1 MLEKSGRQEDLKM
14 ESRKSPLKTPQKISL
29 LSSPLR
35 AVVRLRRTAHV
46 LKKGFLPRDRLLQ
59 RQLSLG
65 KGKLSSVSNQASLN
79 NSQYFTF
86 DTSGPVPVTKPKR
99 RKKKLRNPRVLYPE
113 SSRKY
118 LPTEHTSKA
127 TRFLLL
133 FVAIICFQILNAI
146 ENLDDN
152 LIKYDLDG
160 LEKTMAREVFGQPLV
175 IERVMGL
182 LKDYLATH
190 VHNKPLVISFNG
202 PSGVGKS
209 HIGWLLAKHFRS
221 VMGSHSVLH
230 YFTVHHCPN
239 DTSVSTC
246 QLELSETI
254 GDMVV
259 QAEMEGVIP
268 VFILDEV
275 EFMPNPLLETL
286 GGFFQKNQTNE
297 YLNAIYILISNL
309 GGEEITHHFLQNISN
324 DSLQPQMEALQ
335 SALRPILSHL
345 HPFWRGVETVPFGLL
360 EKVHIL
366 SCFYEEMMSEGI
378 YPNASHIERL
388 AAQLSYYKKAGK
400 EFGRTGCKQMSSL
413 LILSALLSRPNTANP
428 SRCQQQH
435 LDPDLCLAGKGV
447 AGLAN
452 AKEERMEEMTRFTSS
467 L

>member
-1 MLEKSGRQEDLKM
+1 MELPSLDREDPPAEKSSRQEDLKM

-46 LKKGFLPRDRLLQ
+46 LKKGFLPGDRLLQ

-86 DTSGPVPVTKPKR
+86 DTSSPVPVTKPKR

-254 GDMVV
+254 GDMVA
-259 QAEMEGVIP
+259 QAEMEEVIP

-335 SALRPILSHL
+335 SALRPVLSHL

-378 YPNASHIERL
+378 YPNASHIECL

-400 EFGRTGCKQMSSL
+400 EFGRTGCKQVVAKVNL
-413 LILSALLSRPNTANP
+413 L
-428 SRCQQQH
+428 
-435 LDPDLCLAGKGV
+435 
-447 AGLAN
+447 
-452 AKEERMEEMTRFTSS
+452 
-467 L
+467 

>member
-1 MLEKSGRQEDLKM
+1 MKA
-14 ESRKSPLKTPQKISL
+14 PQKLSL

-35 AVVRLRRTAHV
+35 AVVRLRRTAHA
-46 LKKGFLPRDRLLQ
+46 LKKGFLSGDRLLQ
-59 RQLSLG
+59 RQISLG
-65 KGKLSSVSNQASLN
+65 KGKLSSLSNQASLS

-86 DTSGPVPVTKPKR
+86 DTSGPVPMTKPKR

-113 SSRKY
+113 SSKKY
-118 LPTEHTSKA
+118 LPTEHRSKA

-152 LIKYDLDG
+152 LVKYDLDG
-160 LEKTMAREVFGQPLV
+160 LEKTMAREVFGQPMV

-230 YFTVHHCPN
+230 YFTMHHCPN
-239 DTSVSTC
+239 GTAVSTC
-246 QLELSETI
+246 QLELSETV
-254 GDMVV
+254 GEMVA
-259 QAEMEGVIP
+259 QAEMEEVTP

-275 EFMPNPLLETL
+275 EFMPDTLLETL

-297 YLNAIYILISNL
+297 YLNAVYILISNL
-309 GGEEITHHFLQNISN
+309 GGEEITRHFLQNVSD
-324 DSLQPQMEALQ
+324 DSLQPQKTMEALQ
-335 SALRPILSHL
+335 SVLRPILSHV
-345 HPFWRGVETVPFGLL
+345 HSFWRGVEIVPFGLL
-360 EKVHIL
+360 EKAHIL

-378 YPNASHIERL
+378 YPNASHIEHL

-400 EFGRTGCKQMSSL
+400 EFGRTGCKQVVAKVNL
-413 LILSALLSRPNTANP
+413 L
-428 SRCQQQH
+428 
-435 LDPDLCLAGKGV
+435 
-447 AGLAN
+447 
-452 AKEERMEEMTRFTSS
+452 
-467 L
+467 